1 MWGFA
6 GATEAYWL
14 GLRDTRC
21 ASDPT
26 AEWTTVSCP
35 GQPSSCSQ
43 PGTRSSPSTGRA
55 VSITHPLIIWETKM
69 RFSFQS
75 SQGFLVN
82 ESDFHEGQGVTG
94 QGALADSNACFS
106 HLEDGAL

>member
-1 MWGFA
+1 MPRA
-6 GATEAYWL
+6 AKLLLSARHPEQPL
-14 GLRDTRC
+14 DRQ
-21 ASDPT
+21 
-26 AEWTTVSCP
+26 SCEHHT
-35 GQPSSCSQ
+35 S
-43 PGTRSSPSTGRA
+43 
-55 VSITHPLIIWETKM
+55 LIIWETKM
-69 RFSFQS
+69 HFSFQS